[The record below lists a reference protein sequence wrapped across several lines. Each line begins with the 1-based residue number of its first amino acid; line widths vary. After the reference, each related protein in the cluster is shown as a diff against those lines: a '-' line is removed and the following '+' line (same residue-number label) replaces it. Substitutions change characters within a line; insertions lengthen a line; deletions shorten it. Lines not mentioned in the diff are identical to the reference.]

1 MRVRLLGPL
10 LGGVLL
16 LLALSGCYGGNDPKA
31 DRPPSPTS
39 TVSSRPSPTPGGDL
53 PASATPP
60 VTPMDDLEQAVA
72 ARLDRQVAHEGLHL
86 QYVACPAWHGKAP
99 QRLTCQGYVD
109 GVMTGIHVRLSR
121 LVGGAVSFQ
130 ASLAR
135 GLVSTAMLE
144 DKLRKDG
151 FAQVDC
157 GTAPAYPSVVGS
169 RVVCAVTKK
178 GHQQFVVAKV
188 TSPSGS
194 VEIRGY

>member
-1 MRVRLLGPL
+1 MNVRVVSA
-10 LGGVLL
+10 VLV
-16 LLALSGCYGGNDPKA
+16 ALVVSGCSGTGSGRVTDF
-31 DRPPSPTS
+31 PSPT
-39 TVSSRPSPTPGGDL
+39 VSGSASRPSPTPGSDL
-53 PASATPP
+53 PAAATPP
-60 VTPMDDLEQAVA
+60 AHPMDDLEQAVA
-72 ARLDRQVAHEGLHL
+72 ARLDRQVIHEGLHL

-99 QRLTCQGYVD
+99 QRLICQGYVD
-109 GVMTGIHVRLSR
+109 GVMTSIHVRLSR

-135 GLVSTAMLE
+135 GLLSTAMLE

-157 GTAPAYPSVVGS
+157 GAAPAYPSVVGS
-169 RVVCAVTKK
+169 RVVCSVTKK
-178 GHQQFVVAKV
+178 GHQQFVIAKV